1 MQVPLAAILS
11 GGKATRMG
19 CDKALLEIQ
28 GVPLIERVWR
38 NAAPLAGRVVVVGGG
53 SYLEH
58 RGVPTVPDRFPGA
71 GALGGVGTAL
81 AHAGEALGPGAWVLV
96 LACDMPFVQAGLIR
110 LLWARREGV
119 RIVVPRTSLGYEPL
133 CALYRADV
141 AGVVEDQIR
150 QGDLR
155 LSTVFRRVSTRAVP
169 EPELRAVDPGLRSFL
184 NLNRPDDVERVRQL
198 LLRAG
203 ACGASAPGSARPGAA
218 SCGAGG
224 RSCRR
229 SG

>member
-1 MQVPLAAILS
+1 MQIPLAAILG

-38 NAAPLAGRVVVVGGG
+38 SVAPLVGRGVVVGGG

-58 RGVPTVPDRFPGA
+58 LGVPTVPDRFPGA
-71 GALGGVGTAL
+71 GALGGIGTAL
-81 AHAGEALGPGAWVLV
+81 AHAGESLGPGTWVLV
-96 LACDMPFVQAGLIR
+96 LACDMPFVKADLVR

-119 RIVVPRTSLGYEPL
+119 RIVVPRTALGYEPL

-141 AGVVEDQIR
+141 AGVVEEQVR

-155 LSTVFRRVSTRAVP
+155 LSTLFRRVRTRLVP
-169 EPELRAVDPGLRSFL
+169 EPDLRAVDPGLRSFL
-184 NLNRPDDVERVRQL
+184 NLNCPDDVERVREL
-198 LLRAG
+198 LLRSG
-203 ACGASAPGSARPGAA
+203 ASGASAPGSARPDAA
-218 SCGAGG
+218 SCGTGG

>member
-1 MQVPLAAILS
+1 MRVPLAAILG

-38 NAAPLAGRVVVVGGG
+38 NAAPLAQRVVVVGGG
-53 SYLEH
+53 PYLEH

-81 AHAGEALGPGAWVLV
+81 AHAGESLGPEAWVLV
-96 LACDMPFVQAGLIR
+96 LACDMPFVRGDLIR
-110 LLWARREGV
+110 LLWARRKGV

-141 AGVVEDQIR
+141 AGVVEAQVR
-150 QGDLR
+150 EGDLR
-155 LSTVFRRVSTRAVP
+155 LSTVFRRVGTRAVP

-184 NLNRPDDVERVRQL
+184 NLNRPDDVERVRGL
-198 LLRAG
+198 LVSPG
-203 ACGASAPGSARPGAA
+203 ASGASAPGSPRPAAA
-218 SCGAGG
+218 SCGTAG